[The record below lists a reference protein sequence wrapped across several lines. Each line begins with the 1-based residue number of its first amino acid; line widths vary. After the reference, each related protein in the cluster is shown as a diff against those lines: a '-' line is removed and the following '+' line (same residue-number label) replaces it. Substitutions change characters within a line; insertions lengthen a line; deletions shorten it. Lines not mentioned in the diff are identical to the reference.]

1 MNSRHVKKEKFI
13 IFEVNQIFV
22 TGGRTKTG
30 LCKLRKSMKIH
41 LHYIFK
47 DQFSLKSKNR
57 QAWFM

>member
-13 IFEVNQIFV
+13 IFEVNQISV

-41 LHYIFK
+41 LHYISK
-47 DQFSLKSKNR
+47 D
-57 QAWFM
+57 